1 MLHYSRTGIVD
12 SEPNHINARWAG
24 ARLTILLIGC
34 IATREPNILPI
45 ALAATGEHRSYTT
58 NFPLSENPLSEGGTW
73 TNGQKDGLDWANV
86 QTTSGFAF
94 GTESGGTR
102 PAPQKYDD
110 STALLTGAWG
120 PDQTAQATVRAVNQ
134 NDKIYEEVELRLR
147 SALAPHKATGYEI
160 LFRSA
165 KSPKSY
171 CEIVRWNG
179 PLGDFTYLSRAKGS
193 QCGVATGDVVKAS
206 MIGNVIT
213 AYINGVQVLKATD
226 NTYTAGSPG
235 IGFYIEGATA
245 VNGDFG
251 FTSYTAT
258 DQ

>member
-1 MLHYSRTGIVD
+1 MHHYSRMDIVD
-12 SEPNHINARWAG
+12 SEPNHANARWAAALVTVLLLG
-24 ARLTILLIGC
+24 RL
-34 IATREPNILPI
+34 ATRGPSILPT
-45 ALAATGEHRSYTT
+45 ALAAPGAHRSYTT
-58 NFPLSENPLSEGGTW
+58 NFPLPENPLSEGGKW

-120 PDQTAQATVRAVNQ
+120 PDQTAQATVRALNQ

-165 KSPKSY
+165 KSAKSY

-226 NTYTAGSPG
+226 NTYTAGNPG
-235 IGFYIEGATA
+235 IGFYIEGATG
-245 VNGDFG
+245 VNSDFG
-251 FTSYTAT
+251 FTSFTAA
-258 DQ
+258 DR